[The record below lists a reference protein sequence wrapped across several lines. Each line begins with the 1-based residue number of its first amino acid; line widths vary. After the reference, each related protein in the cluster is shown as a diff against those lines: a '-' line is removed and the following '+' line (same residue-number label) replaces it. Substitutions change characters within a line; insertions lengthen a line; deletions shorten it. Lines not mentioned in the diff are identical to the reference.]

1 MLHHYL
7 HCDIALRDLN
17 TSRMAVPVFQSLEE
31 YFKMINLKD
40 IKVIPPGDIQNR
52 NNVAVHS

>member
-7 HCDIALRDLN
+7 HRDMALRDLN
-17 TSRMAVPVFQSLEE
+17 TSRMAVLVFQSLEE

-40 IKVIPPGDIQNR
+40 IKVIPGDIQNR